1 MAYIPNLTS
10 LPLHEILLD
19 NGYVYNKNKTSKNN
33 PCLKHENE
41 EGSLVIFKN
50 QNKDGSISYTYKE
63 THTDKVGNIIT
74 FCKDRNISV
83 KDLIAGKLESYR
95 NKKDTLQARN
105 NTQDNNEEVQKIR
118 EEFKSLKPYDLEN
131 ATLIKKRGID
141 TKLLEPYKEHLK
153 TDNFN
158 NLILATYLAFENK
171 NLNVIP
177 IHQCGINKRLNTPLS
192 TDKEGNI
199 RDKPLKSIA
208 QGSKGIEVL
217 FPNNLSL
224 VKNVIVT
231 ENIFDSLAYLELQG
245 LEPEESVLI
254 STAGQFNAQKLELFF
269 KSFFNQLHN
278 RQQGAYNNYL
288 REEEQWQELV
298 RQGRASD
305 DFKSVVIETYT
316 DIIKN
321 YQREKHTP
329 IYNKRVEKTREYRKP
344 KPINK
349 PQESF
354 NIILAFDNDIKGKEY
369 REKCEG
375 ILYALTQQ
383 FPTIYKPFSK
393 DCNDDLKLAHI
404 IESKTTNIHIMAE
417 FLESSL
423 EKLNSNDTPIQEKE
437 NIMDKLEQIDS
448 IKPFNERLKGI
459 LENAKENLQA
469 QSYTKGR
476 GR

>member
-1 MAYIPNLTS
+1 MSYIPNLTA

-19 NGYVYNKNKTSKNN
+19 NGYVINKNKHSKNN

-83 KDLIAGKLESYR
+83 EDLLAGKLEGYR

-105 NTQDNNEEVQKIR
+105 NTQENNEEVQKIR

-131 ATLIKKRGID
+131 ATLIKKREID
-141 TKLLEPYKEHLK
+141 VKLLEPYKEHLK
-153 TDNFN
+153 TDSFN
-158 NLILATYLAFENK
+158 NLILATYLAFEDK
-171 NLNVIP
+171 RLNVIP
-177 IHQCGINKRLNTPLS
+177 IHQYGINKRLNTPLT

-208 QGSKGIEVL
+208 QGSKGLEVL

-254 STAGQFNAQKLELFF
+254 STAGQFNAQKLELFL
-269 KSFFNQLHN
+269 KSFFKQLKG
-278 RQQGAYNNYL
+278 RQQGAYNHYL
-288 REEEQWQELV
+288 KQEEQWQELV

-305 DFKSVVIETYT
+305 DFNSVVIETYI

-321 YQREKHTP
+321 YQREKNAL
-329 IYNKRVEKTREYRKP
+329 IYNKQVERTREYRKP
-344 KPINK
+344 KPVNK
-349 PQESF
+349 PQDSF
-354 NIILAFDNDIKGKEY
+354 NVILAFDNDIKGKEY

-383 FPTIYKPFSK
+383 FPTIYTPFSK

-404 IESKTTNIHIMAE
+404 IENKAINIDTMAE

-423 EKLNSNDTPIQEKE
+423 EKLKDNYTSTQEKE

-469 QSYTKGR
+469 QSCVKGM

>member
-50 QNKDGSISYTYKE
+50 QNKDGYISYTYKE

-83 KDLIAGKLESYR
+83 EDLIAGKLESYR
-95 NKKDTLQARN
+95 NKKDTLQAMN
-105 NTQDNNEEVQKIR
+105 NTQENNEEVQKIR

-131 ATLIKKRGID
+131 AALIKKREID
-141 TKLLEPYKEHLK
+141 IKLLEPYKEHLK

-199 RDKPLKSIA
+199 RDKPLKSIT
-208 QGSKGIEVL
+208 QGNKGIEVL
-217 FPNNLSL
+217 YPNDLSL

-231 ENIFDSLAYLELQG
+231 ENIFDNLAYLELQD
-245 LEPEESVLI
+245 LDPKESVLI
-254 STAGQFNAQKLELFF
+254 STAGQFNKQKLELFF

-288 REEEQWQELV
+288 REESQWQELV
-298 RQGRASD
+298 RQGRAND

-437 NIMDKLEQIDS
+437 NIMDKLEQIDN

>member
-1 MAYIPNLTS
+1 MAYTPNLTS

-83 KDLIAGKLESYR
+83 EDLIAGKLESYR

-105 NTQDNNEEVQKIR
+105 NTQENNEEVQKIR

-131 ATLIKKRGID
+131 ATLIKKREID
-141 TKLLEPYKEHLK
+141 VKLLEPYKEHLK

-231 ENIFDSLAYLELQG
+231 ENIFDGLAYLELQG

-254 STAGQFNAQKLELFF
+254 STAGQFNAQKLELFL
-269 KSFFNQLHN
+269 KSFFNQLKG
-278 RQQGAYNNYL
+278 RQQGAYNHYL
-288 REEEQWQELV
+288 KQEEQWQELV

-305 DFKSVVIETYT
+305 DFNSVVIETYT

>member
-63 THTDKVGNIIT
+63 THADKVGNIIT

-83 KDLIAGKLESYR
+83 EDLIAGKLESYR

-105 NTQDNNEEVQKIR
+105 NTQENNEEVQKIR

-131 ATLIKKRGID
+131 ATLIKKREID
-141 TKLLEPYKEHLK
+141 VKLLEPYKEHLK
-153 TDNFN
+153 TDSFN
-158 NLILATYLAFENK
+158 NLILATYLAFEDK
-171 NLNVIP
+171 RLNVIP
-177 IHQCGINKRLNTPLS
+177 IHQYGINKRLNTPLT

-199 RDKPLKSIA
+199 RDKPLKSIT
-208 QGSKGIEVL
+208 QGNKGIEVL
-217 FPNNLSL
+217 YPNDLSL

-231 ENIFDSLAYLELQG
+231 ENIFDNLAYLELQD
-245 LEPEESVLI
+245 LDPKESVLI
-254 STAGQFNAQKLELFF
+254 STAGQFNKQKLELFF

-288 REEEQWQELV
+288 REESQWQELV
-298 RQGRASD
+298 RQGRAND

-344 KPINK
+344 NPINK

-369 REKCEG
+369 REKCES

-417 FLESSL
+417 FLGSSL

>member
-1 MAYIPNLTS
+1 M
-10 LPLHEILLD
+10 E
-19 NGYVYNKNKTSKNN
+19 
-33 PCLKHENE
+33 
-41 EGSLVIFKN
+41 
-50 QNKDGSISYTYKE
+50 
-63 THTDKVGNIIT
+63 
-74 FCKDRNISV
+74 
-83 KDLIAGKLESYR
+83 DLIAGKLESYR

-105 NTQDNNEEVQKIR
+105 NTQENNEEVQKIR

-131 ATLIKKRGID
+131 ATLIKKREID
-141 TKLLEPYKEHLK
+141 VKLLEPYKEHLK
-153 TDNFN
+153 TDSFN
-158 NLILATYLAFENK
+158 NLILATYLAFEDK
-171 NLNVIP
+171 RLNVIP
-177 IHQCGINKRLNTPLS
+177 IHQYGINKRLNTPLT

-199 RDKPLKSIA
+199 RDKPLKSIT
-208 QGSKGIEVL
+208 QGNKGIEVL
-217 FPNNLSL
+217 YPNDLSL

-231 ENIFDSLAYLELQG
+231 ENIFDNLAYLELQD
-245 LEPEESVLI
+245 LDPKESVLI
-254 STAGQFNAQKLELFF
+254 STAGQFNKQKLELFF

-288 REEEQWQELV
+288 REESQWQELV
-298 RQGRASD
+298 RQGRAND

-469 QSYTKGR
+469 QSYTNGR

>member
-1 MAYIPNLTS
+1 MSYIPNLTA

-83 KDLIAGKLESYR
+83 EDLIAGKLESYR

-105 NTQDNNEEVQKIR
+105 NTQENNEEVQKIIN
-118 EEFKSLKPYDLEN
+118 EFKNLKPYDLQN

-217 FPNNLSL
+217 FPNNLGL

-245 LEPEESVLI
+245 LEPKESVLI
-254 STAGQFNAQKLELFF
+254 STAGQFNKQKLELFF

-288 REEEQWQELV
+288 REESQWQELV
-298 RQGRASD
+298 RQGRAND

-369 REKCEG
+369 REKCED

-383 FPTIYKPFSK
+383 FPTIYTPFSK

>member
-10 LPLHEILLD
+10 LPLNEILLD

-63 THTDKVGNIIT
+63 THADKVGNIIT
-74 FCKDRNISV
+74 FCKDRNISEE
-83 KDLIAGKLESYR
+83 DLIAGKLESYR

-105 NTQDNNEEVQKIR
+105 NTQENNEEVQKIR

-131 ATLIKKRGID
+131 ATLIKKREID
-141 TKLLEPYKEHLK
+141 VKLLEPYKEHLK
-153 TDNFN
+153 TDSFN
-158 NLILATYLAFENK
+158 NLILATYLAFEDK
-171 NLNVIP
+171 RLNVIP
-177 IHQCGINKRLNTPLS
+177 IHQYGINKRLNTPLT

-199 RDKPLKSIA
+199 RDKPLKSIT
-208 QGSKGIEVL
+208 QGNKGIEVL
-217 FPNNLSL
+217 YPNDLSL

-245 LEPEESVLI
+245 LEPKESVLI
-254 STAGQFNAQKLELFF
+254 STAGQFNAQKLELFL
-269 KSFFNQLHN
+269 KSFFKQLKG

-288 REEEQWQELV
+288 REESQWQELV
-298 RQGRASD
+298 RQGRAND

-404 IESKTTNIHIMAE
+404 IRE
-417 FLESSL
+417 
-423 EKLNSNDTPIQEKE
+423 
-437 NIMDKLEQIDS
+437 
-448 IKPFNERLKGI
+448 
-459 LENAKENLQA
+459 
-469 QSYTKGR
+469 
-476 GR
+476 